1 MRTPRHVDAGR
12 RRLFL
17 GGASLASLSAAG
29 CSTVPSP
36 QIPGLCLSG
45 SSLFLGGAEVQAAW
59 GGKERYFDAHTHF
72 FNASDVPVAGFLAKS
87 VAHSIE
93 DSRQRQL
100 LIELAP
106 IAELVGKTFAPTPV
120 AEMERLCESASR
132 SSAMSVKAQSDDL
145 DRVIDNERER
155 AADAVFDEIRRRDTS
170 IPAIV
175 NDAVKRAE
183 ASNKGSLLLKGLP
196 GFNRDFVRES
206 FRDGSSLRDK
216 STDEIRPLSKSGLTA
231 EELQLASIQ
240 SAFQFVGFMLSPR
253 HHNLRTY
260 IKRFAEGSPK
270 LPLSGC
276 FGAMVDFNYWLDAP
290 TKASHMRD
298 QVLLHEQIA
307 LLSGGFLLPLVAYNP
322 WVDLEEDDAGLKTVE
337 WAVKYHGCV
346 GVKIYPPMGFYP
358 YGNADNPL
366 VGSTEKRPDLKK
378 LDEKLGQFY
387 ALCRAL
393 DVPVMAHA
401 NESNGRDFAH
411 DKLAGIKG
419 WNLVDQRLPNL
430 KALYVNAG
438 HFGGAEAHHGA
449 DWTADFTMLMNGANQ
464 LKVYGDIGYWD
475 ALLTPTAA
483 QEKLRLA
490 LQKPAGVGQTVA
502 DRTMYGSDWLMLSLV
517 AGWEGYADGIASLIR
532 GFDQTGSIATRVLGM
547 NVLDCY
553 GLVRGSSRQ
562 NSQRLQAYYSQPGR
576 TPPGWSATVP

>member
-1 MRTPRHVDAGR
+1 MRQQTHMDEGR
-12 RRLFL
+12 RRLLL
-17 GGASLASLSAAG
+17 GGASMASLCAVG
-29 CSTVPSP
+29 CTTVPAP
-36 QIPGLCLSG
+36 QIPGLCSSG
-45 SSLFLGGAEVQAAW
+45 SSHYLGGAEVQSAW
-59 GGKERYFDAHTHF
+59 AGEGRYFDAHTHF
-72 FNASDVPVAGFLAKS
+72 FNASDVPVAGFLSKS
-87 VAHSIE
+87 VAHSIQ
-93 DSRQRQL
+93 DRRQRQL

-106 IAELVGKTFAPTPV
+106 IAEFVGKTFAPTPV
-120 AEMERLCESASR
+120 AEMQRLCESAGRVSGK
-132 SSAMSVKAQSDDL
+132 SMKAQSDDL
-145 DRVIDNERER
+145 DRDIEAERER

-175 NDAVKRAE
+175 NDAVRRAQ
-183 ASNKGSLLLKGLP
+183 ASNNESLVLKGLP
-196 GFNRDFVRES
+196 GFSQAFVRES
-206 FRDGSSLRDK
+206 FRNGASLRDK
-216 STDEIRPLSKSGLTA
+216 STGELRPLSKSSLKA
-231 EELQLASIQ
+231 EELHLASIQ

-260 IKRFAEGSPK
+260 IKRSAEGSPN

-307 LLSGGFLLPLVAYNP
+307 LLSGGFLLPLVGYNP
-322 WVDLEEDDAGLKTVE
+322 WVDIEENDAGLKTVE
-337 WAVKYHGCV
+337 WAVRDHGCV

-366 VGSTEKRPDLKK
+366 IGSKESRPDLNK

-430 KALYVNAG
+430 KTLYVNAG
-438 HFGGAEAHHGA
+438 HFGGAEMHHGV
-449 DWTADFTMLMNGANQ
+449 DWTADFTMLMNRATQ

-475 ALLTPTAA
+475 ALLTSTAA

-490 LQKPAGVGQTVA
+490 LQAPVGVGQTVS
-502 DRTMYGSDWLMLSLV
+502 DRAMYGSDWLMLSLV
-517 AGWEGYADGIASLIR
+517 VGWEGYADGIASLIR
-532 GFDQTGSIATRVLGM
+532 SFDQTGSVAKHVLGA

-553 GLVRGSSRQ
+553 GLAQNSTRQ
-562 NSQRLQAYYSQPGR
+562 NLQRLQMYYSKPGR
-576 TPPGWSATVP
+576 TVPGWSSPAP